1 MNELA
6 NLAELLGADIE
17 SVRKGIGSDPRIGY
31 DFLYSGCGYGGS
43 CFPKDVKALISTG
56 NNNGYDL
63 KVLNAVEAAN
73 DTQKQVLTKKIKQH
87 LGENLTGRH
96 FAVWGLAFKP
106 NTDDMR
112 EATSR
117 VLINDLL
124 QAGATVTAYD
134 PVAMQEAKRIFKD
147 IVGLNYAETPNQALN
162 NADALVIVTE
172 WKEFRSP
179 DFSQIK
185 QKLKA
190 NIIFDGRNM
199 YDPQVV
205 KSAGIEYLSI
215 GRLSA

>member
-1 MNELA
+1 
-6 NLAELLGADIE
+6 
-17 SVRKGIGSDPRIGY
+17 
-31 DFLYSGCGYGGS
+31 
-43 CFPKDVKALISTG
+43 
-56 NNNGYDL
+56 
-63 KVLNAVEAAN
+63 
-73 DTQKQVLTKKIKQH
+73 
-87 LGENLTGRH
+87 
-96 FAVWGLAFKP
+96 
-106 NTDDMR
+106 MR

-147 IVGLNYAETPNQALN
+147 IAGLNYAETPNQALN